1 MSKETKMKKINNEFE
16 AKIKVSNFSSKES
29 ILDKINSYCK
39 NDKSEEE
46 GENSPYDIEKETAN
60 MILLNFKKDTE
71 LANYVSKKL
80 KLLQIENSNFSNI
93 KSNLIIKVVNPNVNK
108 GKQNKNENNDNKEK
122 TKTKIISNNIYNI
135 DTIDTKNN
143 RALNKLLSKSLNFN
157 KRNINRYTNPQS
169 DKMKIYE
176 SIFLGGPYINKDE
189 LIKEENS
196 KNKEKFINK
205 KGFNPYI
212 SHETVLKNYHTINN
226 ILADE
231 PNLDYQF
238 NFRSVDKSKWVSKYD
253 FNPYS

>member
-93 KSNLIIKVVNPNVNK
+93 KSNLIIKVINPNVNK
-108 GKQNKNENNDNKEK
+108 EKQNKNENNENKE
-122 TKTKIISNNIYNI
+122 NN
-135 DTIDTKNN
+135 
-143 RALNKLLSKSLNFN
+143 
-157 KRNINRYTNPQS
+157 
-169 DKMKIYE
+169 
-176 SIFLGGPYINKDE
+176 DE
-189 LIKEENS
+189 EIKE
-196 KNKEKFINK
+196 K
-205 KGFNPYI
+205 
-212 SHETVLKNYHTINN
+212 
-226 ILADE
+226 
-231 PNLDYQF
+231 
-238 NFRSVDKSKWVSKYD
+238 
-253 FNPYS
+253 